1 MPAILRQGMLMSE
14 ALKMSGRMTCE
25 ATHSVTSSQ
34 ALQSGATP
42 CGKPDFLMTDP
53 CGQAPALANL
63 SARQAKALGLL
74 TSGTYGPHGST
85 SSSSAALQSSLVSRL
100 QARTAMLGS
109 TLFKLTWKQQATPL
123 GRSFSLLRASV
134 RRTEGTGF
142 TSWPTQTTRDWK
154 DGAECQNVPIN
165 ALLGHTAW
173 MASWTTPMANDATG
187 STHCYGPKNP
197 DGKRTVFLKLP
208 GQVNL
213 VQPLRLTASGET
225 LTGSCA
231 ETEDGG
237 QLNPAHSRWL
247 MGLPPEWD
255 DCVPTATPSLR
266 RSRKSS

>member
-1 MPAILRQGMLMSE
+1 
-14 ALKMSGRMTCE
+14 
-25 ATHSVTSSQ
+25 
-34 ALQSGATP
+34 
-42 CGKPDFLMTDP
+42 
-53 CGQAPALANL
+53 
-63 SARQAKALGLL
+63 
-74 TSGTYGPHGST
+74 
-85 SSSSAALQSSLVSRL
+85 
-100 QARTAMLGS
+100 MLGS
-109 TLFKLTWKQQATPL
+109 TLFKLTWKQQATPS

-134 RRTEGTGF
+134 RRTEDTGF
-142 TSWPTQTTRDWK
+142 TSWPTPTTRDWK

-165 ALLGHTAW
+165 ALLGRTAW

-213 VQPLRLTASGET
+213 AQPLRLTASGET

-231 ETEDGG
+231 ETTNGG

-255 DCVPTATPSLR
+255 DCVPTGTPSSR